1 MNYFELFEIPES
13 LTVDPVLVKK
23 QFYILSRK
31 YHPDFFSNEL
41 EADQAEALEKSSAI
55 NRAFKIFTNPE
66 LTIQY
71 FLQLKGLLVE
81 EEKYQLS
88 PAFLMQMMELN
99 EELTEAKEAADTA
112 RIKLIEQSIL
122 QIQSE
127 IYEPVKEIV
136 EHYQS
141 GVTTEKE
148 LLQVKEYYYQKKY
161 LSRILVGLH

>member
-13 LTVDPVLVKK
+13 LTVDPVFIKK

-41 EADQAEALEKSSAI
+41 EADQTESLEKSSAV
-55 NRAFKIFTNPE
+55 NSAYKIFTNPE

-71 FLQLKGLLVE
+71 FLKQKGLLEE

-99 EELTEAKEAADTA
+99 EELTDAKATA
-112 RIKLIEQSIL
+112 ETAKIKEIEQSIQQL
-122 QIQSE
+122 QTE

>member
-1 MNYFELFEIPES
+1 
-13 LTVDPVLVKK
+13 
-23 QFYILSRK
+23 
-31 YHPDFFSNEL
+31 
-41 EADQAEALEKSSAI
+41 
-55 NRAFKIFTNPE
+55 
-66 LTIQY
+66 
-71 FLQLKGLLVE
+71 
-81 EEKYQLS
+81 
-88 PAFLMQMMELN
+88 MQMMELN